1 MITLFITLILIFIS
15 IAIWQMIK
23 IFDLSRALKGEI
35 IDDSQIANDKDNRV
49 NARLMLGFLAF
60 IYGITIICILKYG
73 HFPLITDAASEH
85 GVENDTLMISTLVL
99 IFIVQ
104 TITQFM
110 LHYFAYKY
118 KGQKGNKALFYTDNH
133 KLEIIWTII
142 PAIVLTG
149 FINYGLLT

>member
-1 MITLFITLILIFIS
+1 
-15 IAIWQMIK
+15 
-23 IFDLSRALKGEI
+23 
-35 IDDSQIANDKDNRV
+35 
-49 NARLMLGFLAF
+49 
-60 IYGITIICILKYG
+60 
-73 HFPLITDAASEH
+73 
-85 GVENDTLMISTLVL
+85 MISTLVL

-149 FINYGLLT
+149 FITYGLLTWADVMNISQDDDAMVV